1 MKVIPTTSPD
11 LQVQPAR
18 TLTRQPVKV
27 LLVEVDPAQAEAVQA
42 HIAGT
47 LRVQAQ
53 VTHATGLSQAITWLR
68 TLQFH
73 TILLDLDMP
82 DGSPTEICQVIQENC
97 GAAVIIVLADS
108 DDDLIAKEAL
118 HRGADDYLVKVRLSS
133 DLLDRTISYTLQR
146 RRDLDEQVVA
156 YQMLEQRVE
165 DRTRELS
172 TLLEVSQ
179 CVLSTLQ
186 LKPLIGLMLDQLKT
200 LVDYTSATFFKY
212 EGGEKFQGLDYRGPI
227 PIEVLRQIPAP
238 LRDAG
243 HYMEVL
249 RRAEPVIVGDMMGDE
264 PMALSFQR
272 HAGESLHTHYSY
284 VRSWMCVPLM
294 GKGGPI
300 GVLSMAYNEP
310 HHYTPHDARMA
321 MAMSNQAAIA
331 MENAKLYEEAQEAAR
346 RTAAMAKI
354 ASSVAFEGSLGAIL
368 NDLARNVVQ
377 ATGAEASAVLLLDE
391 KLGDTVYAGAYGLP
405 EGYAAANQAARENLP
420 DVEPVSHKALRLQG
434 PVVRRNV
441 RQWVLDSPEMAP
453 LHEYMREVAWDTI
466 IGVPLNYRGKPLG
479 VLCSFCR
486 EDAGSV
492 EDEIAFLTAIADQ
505 AAVAVENARLFS
517 EVQGKAALE
526 ERQRLARELH
536 DSVSQ
541 AIFSISLH
549 ARTAEALLDRGEHA
563 RLDETIGH
571 ISSVAQAAMAEMRAL
586 IFELRPESLAAEG
599 LVAALTKQAA
609 ALRARH
615 GIQVLLELCDEP
627 ELSIETKEV
636 LYRVAQEASHNTIKH
651 AGAGTLNFGLACNDG
666 YVTLLV
672 VDDGTGFDAGG
683 QFPGHLG
690 LQSMRERALRLG
702 GSLEIESAPGMG
714 TTIRLRVPAR

>member
-1 MKVIPTTSPD
+1 M
-11 LQVQPAR
+11 
-18 TLTRQPVKV
+18 KV
-27 LLVEVDPAQAEAVQA
+27 LLVEADASMSDVVLG
-42 HIAGT
+42 HLAGT

-82 DGSPTEICQVIQENC
+82 DGSPTEVCQAIQENC
-97 GAAVIIVLADS
+97 GSAVIIVLADS
-108 DDDLIAKEAL
+108 DDDIIAKEAL
-118 HRGADDYLVKVRLSS
+118 HRGADDYLVKARLSS
-133 DLLDRTISYTLQR
+133 DLLDRTIGYTLQR

-200 LVDYTSATFFKY
+200 LVDYTSATFFRFD
-212 EGGEKFQGLDYRGPI
+212 GEKFEGLDYRGPI
-227 PIEVLRQIPAP
+227 PREVLRQIPSP

-243 HYMEVL
+243 HYMEVI
-249 RRAEPVIVGDMMGDE
+249 RHAEPIIVRDLMGDG
-264 PMALSFQR
+264 PLAVAFQKA
-272 HAGESLHTHYSY
+272 AGETAHTYFSY
-284 VRSWMCVPLM
+284 IRSWMGVPLM
-294 GKGGPI
+294 VKDRAI

-310 HHYTPHDARMA
+310 NHYTEHDARMA
-321 MAMSNQAAIA
+321 MAMANQAAIA
-331 MENAKLYEEAQEAAR
+331 IENAKLYEEAQEAAR
-346 RTAAMAKI
+346 RTSAMAKI
-354 ASSVAFEGSLGAIL
+354 ASSVAFEGSLEAIL

-377 ATGAEASAVLLLDE
+377 ATGSEASAVLLLDE

-441 RQWVLDSPEMAP
+441 RQWVLESPEMAP
-453 LHEYMREVAWDTI
+453 LHQYMREVAWDTI
-466 IGVPLNYRGKPLG
+466 IGVPLNYRGKSLG
-479 VLCSFCR
+479 VLCSFCG
-486 EDAGSV
+486 EDAASV

-549 ARTAEALLDRGEHA
+549 GRTAEALLGRGEHA

-651 AGAGTLNFGLACNDG
+651 AGAGTLSFGLACNDG
-666 YVTLLV
+666 HVTLLV
-672 VDDGTGFDAGG
+672 VDDGKGFDAGG

-702 GSLEIESAPGMG
+702 GSLDITSVPGSG